1 MAAKV
6 LKRTNGE
13 SVAFDIAL
21 NVIIWILMLFTLYP
35 MFYVFILSI
44 SDPVEAAAMNVY
56 LWPKGFNITS
66 YRILFNNPTMWR
78 SYGYTIL
85 YVLSGTVLMLIT
97 SVMGAYPLLE
107 KNLFGRKILVYYLI
121 IPMYFSGGM
130 IPSFLLISK
139 LGIYNTVWAMVLPGA
154 VGIWNIILTRTFF
167 TSIPITLKESAFID
181 GANHFTILFK
191 IYLPLS
197 KPILAVISIYTV
209 VGIWNSWFNAMI
221 YLPNVELQPLQMYL
235 RRVLIEQSVDLTKL
249 PASAQEEAFLK
260 KMSSLQLRYSMI
272 IFTTLPVLFVY
283 PFFQKYFIKGAM
295 IGSLKE

>member
-21 NVIIWILMLFTLYP
+21 NLIIWILMLFTLYP

-56 LWPKGFNITS
+56 LWPKGFSITS

-139 LGIYNTVWAMVLPGA
+139 LGIYNTVWAMILPGA

>member
-35 MFYVFILSI
+35 VFYVFILSI

-139 LGIYNTVWAMVLPGA
+139 LGIYNTVWAMILPGA

>member
-21 NVIIWILMLFTLYP
+21 NVIIWMLMLFTLYP

-139 LGIYNTVWAMVLPGA
+139 LGIYNTVWAMILPGA

>member
-21 NVIIWILMLFTLYP
+21 NLIIWILMLFTLYP

>member
-1 MAAKV
+1 MATRV
-6 LKRTNGE
+6 LKGKNGE
-13 SVAFDIAL
+13 SVIFDIII
-21 NVIIWILMLFTLYP
+21 NIIIWILMIFTLYP

-44 SDPVEAAAMNVY
+44 SDPVEAATMNVY
-56 LWPKGFNITS
+56 LWPKGFSLRT
-66 YRILFNNPTMWR
+66 YKILFNNPAMWR
-78 SYGYTIL
+78 AYAYTLL
-85 YVLSGTVLMLIT
+85 YVVSGTALMLIT

-139 LGIYNTVWAMVLPGA
+139 LGIYNTVWAMILPGA
-154 VGIWNIILTRTFF
+154 VGIWNIILTRTYF
-167 TSIPITLKESAFID
+167 TSIPVTLKESAFID
-181 GANHFTILFK
+181 GANHFTILFR

-235 RRVLIEQSVDLTKL
+235 RRVLVEQSVDLTRL
-249 PASAQEEAFLK
+249 PASAQEEAFLR

-272 IFTTLPVLFVY
+272 IFTTLPVIFIY
-283 PFFQKYFIKGAM
+283 PFFQKHFIKGAM
-295 IGSLKE
+295 LGSLKG

>member
-21 NVIIWILMLFTLYP
+21 NLIIWILMLFTLYP

-56 LWPKGFNITS
+56 LWPKGFSITS
-66 YRILFNNPTMWR
+66 YRILFNNPIMWR

>member
-56 LWPKGFNITS
+56 LWPKGFSITS
-66 YRILFNNPTMWR
+66 YRILFNNPIMWR

-139 LGIYNTVWAMVLPGA
+139 LGIYNTVWAMILPGA

>member
-1 MAAKV
+1 
-6 LKRTNGE
+6 
-13 SVAFDIAL
+13 
-21 NVIIWILMLFTLYP
+21 
-35 MFYVFILSI
+35 
-44 SDPVEAAAMNVY
+44 
-56 LWPKGFNITS
+56 
-66 YRILFNNPTMWR
+66 MWR
-78 SYGYTIL
+78 AYTYTLL
-85 YVLSGTVLMLIT
+85 YVVSGTALMLIT

-139 LGIYNTVWAMVLPGA
+139 LGIYNTVWAMILPGA
-154 VGIWNIILTRTFF
+154 VGIWNIILTRTYF
-167 TSIPITLKESAFID
+167 TSIPVTLKESAFID
-181 GANHFTILFK
+181 GANHFTILFR

-197 KPILAVISIYTV
+197 KPILAVIAIYTV

-235 RRVLIEQSVDLTKL
+235 RRVLVEQSVDLTRL
-249 PASAQEEAFLK
+249 PASAQEEAFLR

-272 IFTTLPVLFVY
+272 IFTTLPVIFIY

-295 IGSLKE
+295 LGSLKG

>member
-21 NVIIWILMLFTLYP
+21 NVIIWMLMLFTLYP

-56 LWPKGFNITS
+56 LWPKGFSITS
-66 YRILFNNPTMWR
+66 YRILFNNPIMWR

>member
-56 LWPKGFNITS
+56 LWPKGFSITS

-139 LGIYNTVWAMVLPGA
+139 LGIYNTVWAMILPGA

>member
-1 MAAKV
+1 MATKV
-6 LKRTNGE
+6 LKRKNGE
-13 SVAFDIAL
+13 SMVFDI
-21 NVIIWILMLFTLYP
+21 IINIIVWILLIFTLYP
-35 MFYVFILSI
+35 MFYVFILSV
-44 SDPVEAAAMNVY
+44 SDPVEAATMNVY
-56 LWPKGFNITS
+56 LWPKGFNLRS
-66 YRILFNNPTMWR
+66 YKILFNNPAMWR
-78 SYGYTIL
+78 SYGYTLL
-85 YVLSGTVLMLIT
+85 YVVSGTVLMLIT

-139 LGIYNTVWAMVLPGA
+139 LGIYNTVWAMILPGA

-167 TSIPITLKESAFID
+167 TSIPVTLKESAFID
-181 GANHFTILFK
+181 GANHFTILFR

-221 YLPNVELQPLQMYL
+221 YLPNVKLQPLQMYL
-235 RRVLIEQSVDLTKL
+235 RRVLIEQTVDLTKL

-260 KMSSLQLRYSMI
+260 KMSGLQLRYSMI
-272 IFTTLPVLFVY
+272 IFTTLPVIFVY

-295 IGSLKE
+295 LGSLKG